1 MMRSFLFA
9 LCMILAFATPAATK
23 TYTISVT
30 QIVEHPALDAVR
42 KGFEDKFAEL
52 GLKAEYNVHIAQ
64 GNIATANQIASQM
77 MGEKPDLI
85 LAIATPTAQAAAQ
98 KIKDIPILI
107 TAITDPV
114 GAGLVKSMEH
124 PGANISGMTDRSP
137 VDRQLELIQE
147 VVPGV
152 KRLGTIYNA
161 GEANSVSTLQQVENE
176 AAKLG
181 WEVEAV
187 TVANSSAVFQAAK
200 SLVGRADAIY
210 IPTDNTV
217 ITALESIVKVAIDNQ
232 IPLFCADTDSVGRG
246 AIAALAVDYER
257 MGRQTAVMAKRV
269 LVDGEKTA
277 HMPVEYLQDLE
288 LFVNPKMAKKMGI
301 TIPADVMARAD
312 KVLD

>member
-1 MMRSFLFA
+1 M
-9 LCMILAFATPAATK
+9 
-23 TYTISVT
+23 
-30 QIVEHPALDAVR
+30 
-42 KGFEDKFAEL
+42 
-52 GLKAEYNVHIAQ
+52 
-64 GNIATANQIASQM
+64 
-77 MGEKPDLI
+77 
-85 LAIATPTAQAAAQ
+85 
-98 KIKDIPILI
+98 
-107 TAITDPV
+107 
-114 GAGLVKSMEH
+114 
-124 PGANISGMTDRSP
+124 
-137 VDRQLELIQE
+137 DRQLELIQE